1 MHFAD
6 IKVSDLVRVTEE
18 AEVVHGH
25 HAVNAAGFAIHSEI
39 HQAHPWINAVCHA
52 HSTAGKAWSVFGEPL
67 PPLTQDSLKFHGG
80 HTAVL
85 HEYHGPVVT
94 TAEGQAIA
102 GVIGDD
108 TNVVV
113 LRNHGILSVGAT
125 IDEACYWFLSFDRS
139 CQAQLMVDAAV
150 AGGRGGGKPPRE
162 IDEETALQAAKM
174 LGARQRGWL
183 HFQPYYTNMLQKT
196 NGAFL
201 Q

>member
-102 GVIGDD
+102 GV
-108 TNVVV
+108 T
-113 LRNHGILSVGAT
+113 HGPCARCTGSWNSRKRWKPWSLLTTRGA
-125 IDEACYWFLSFDRS
+125 
-139 CQAQLMVDAAV
+139 
-150 AGGRGGGKPPRE
+150 G
-162 IDEETALQAAKM
+162 
-174 LGARQRGWL
+174 
-183 HFQPYYTNMLQKT
+183 
-196 NGAFL
+196 NGPTCSQMA
-201 Q
+201 